1 MIAMINDDSAACK
14 IEILGHNN
22 LAICGGSHWKAGRG
36 GYINAVMWLSRLAIQ
51 NAL

>member
-14 IEILGHNN
+14 IEILGHDN
-22 LAICGGSHWKAGRG
+22 LAICGGSYCKAGCG
-36 GYINAVMWLSRLAIQ
+36 GYINAVMRLAWLAIQ